1 MNKHIPAII
10 LLCCSPVAGSMAD
23 DKSSAP
29 EQARVTQG
37 KAVVQEFFGRLK
49 GELEAAI
56 KAGGPVNAI
65 EVCHKTAPAIA
76 SELSAKHNMHVARTS
91 MKTRNAGNSPD
102 AWESGVLQKLEA
114 RKAAGESPDTLNY
127 SEVVE
132 QNGKKEFRYMQAIIM
147 PPENKMP
154 CLTCHG
160 ENIDDKVAA
169 KLKELYPN
177 DQARGYKA
185 GDLRGAFSLRQS
197 M

>member
-1 MNKHIPAII
+1 MNKYI
-10 LLCCSPVAGSMAD
+10 LALSLLSGLPFTTLAD
-23 DKSSAP
+23 DKSNSP
-29 EQARVTQG
+29 DPARTAQS

-49 GELEAAI
+49 GELETAI

-76 SELSAKHNMHVARTS
+76 SELSTKHNMHVARTS
-91 MKTRNAGNSPD
+91 VKTRNAGNAPD
-102 AWESGVLQKLEA
+102 TWELAVLQKFEA
-114 RKAAGESPDTLNY
+114 RKAAGESPDTLNH

-147 PPENKMP
+147 PPESKMP
-154 CLTCHG
+154 CLKCHG

>member
-1 MNKHIPAII
+1 MTKHIPALI
-10 LLCCSPVAGSMAD
+10 LLCSLPFTAMAE
-23 DKSSAP
+23 DKSTSP
-29 EQARVTQG
+29 DPARTAQS

-65 EVCHKTAPAIA
+65 EVCHKMAPSIA
-76 SELSAKHNMHVARTS
+76 NELSTKHNMHVARTS
-91 MKTRNAGNSPD
+91 AKTRNADNAPD
-102 AWESGVLQKLEA
+102 VRELAVLQQFEV
-114 RKAAGESPDTLNY
+114 RKAAGESPETLNY

-132 QNGKKEFRYMQAIIM
+132 TNGKKEFRYMQAIIM
-147 PPENKMP
+147 PPESKMP
-154 CLTCHG
+154 CLKCHG
-160 ENIDDKVAA
+160 ENIDEKVAA

-185 GDLRGAFSLRQS
+185 GDLRGAFSIRQS